1 MQRQPK
7 GSSLTQHKWLIL
19 SSLLIAIVG
28 SLVFSASLP
37 KTYSSIKQIS
47 INSSDDRIEKRANRM
62 NMELDLPTI
71 SESNVTT
78 EPELVKM
85 LLASNRLRKQMGKQK
100 VTTRTGKTYTLQDY
114 LLGEKEPWWNNGGK
128 RPALSDKL
136 QDCMM
141 TEVNLHNGIIS
152 IKGVAQDP
160 CVACQ
165 ITQIAARLL
174 SETLQQYTRRIAV
187 INAAELRKLRDLQ
200 RSNYQKA
207 LRQYASVVDA
217 NAEPMLM
224 TERSRIDSLQKNID
238 VALEAYNK
246 ANMQYQL
253 AHMKESRQ
261 KIYFITINN
270 EAVTA
275 TPTHPRTF
283 VNLMI
288 WMMYALL
295 FDFWTISLSQKYKQR
310 THGKQ

>member
-7 GSSLTQHKWLIL
+7 GSSVAQHKWLIL
-19 SSLLIAIVG
+19 SSLLIAIGG

-47 INSSDDRIEKRANRM
+47 INASDDRIEKRANRM

-71 SESNVTT
+71 SENNVTT
-78 EPELVKM
+78 EPELLKM
-85 LLASNRLRKQMGKQK
+85 LLASDRLRKQMGKQK
-100 VTTRTGKTYTLQDY
+100 VTTRAGKTYTLQDY
-114 LLGEKEPWWNNGGK
+114 LLGEKKPWWNNGGK
-128 RPALSDKL
+128 RLALSDKL

-174 SETLQQYTRRIAV
+174 SEILQQYTRRIAV
-187 INAAELRKLRDLQ
+187 INAAKLRKQRDLQ
-200 RSNYQKA
+200 RSNYLKA

-270 EAVTA
+270 EAVA
-275 TPTHPRTF
+275 AVPTHPRTF

-295 FDFWTISLSQKYKQR
+295 FDFWAISLSQKYKRR

>member
-7 GSSLTQHKWLIL
+7 GSSEVQHKWLIL

-47 INSSDDRIEKRANRM
+47 INASDDRIEKYANRM

-85 LLASNRLRKQMGKQK
+85 LLTSDRLKKQMGKQK
-100 VTTRTGKTYTLQDY
+100 VTTRAGKTYTLQDY
-114 LLGEKEPWWNNGGK
+114 LLGEKEPWWNNDGK

-174 SETLQQYTRRIAV
+174 SETLQQYTQRIAV
-187 INAAELRKLRDLQ
+187 INAAELRKQRDLQ

-270 EAVTA
+270 EAVA
-275 TPTHPRTF
+275 TVPTHPRTF

-295 FDFWTISLSQKYKQR
+295 FNFWAISLSQKYKRR

>member
-7 GSSLTQHKWLIL
+7 GSSVAQHKWLIL

-47 INSSDDRIEKRANRM
+47 INASDDRIEKRANRM
-62 NMELDLPTI
+62 NMELDLPTL

-100 VTTRTGKTYTLQDY
+100 VTARTGKTYTLQDY

-128 RPALSDKL
+128 RPPLSDKL

-187 INAAELRKLRDLQ
+187 INAAELRKQRDLQ

-253 AHMKESRQ
+253 THMKESRQ

-270 EAVTA
+270 EAVDA

-295 FDFWTISLSQKYKQR
+295 FDFWAISLSQKYKQR